1 MASWLLASGARAHFS
16 GGLSDWKRCR
26 CDSSV
31 ASTWKSVEVASRWRE
46 KEGNTHR
53 KGHKNT
59 HQLKPK
65 SKPQHATYNTMFA
78 AVVRNNTRRL
88 AVAPITPFKRWSH
101 IISVHRDTDV
111 NNPDIP
117 FEFDSAN
124 LKRADAIIKKY
135 PPQYKKGACM
145 PLLDLAQRQIG
156 FTSISAMN
164 YVAKMLD
171 MPPMRVY
178 EVATFYTMYQR
189 KPVGKYHV
197 QVCTTTP
204 CQLCNSDQVIETVM
218 EKLNIKPG
226 EITKDGLFSLEEV
239 ECLGACANAPMLQI
253 NDDFYEDL
261 HQKDDVLKILDGFK
275 NGKPPAPG
283 TTKRDTCE
291 PYSGPKTLTEE
302 PLDVSKITRSDL

>member
-1 MASWLLASGARAHFS
+1 
-16 GGLSDWKRCR
+16 
-26 CDSSV
+26 
-31 ASTWKSVEVASRWRE
+31 
-46 KEGNTHR
+46 
-53 KGHKNT
+53 
-59 HQLKPK
+59 
-65 SKPQHATYNTMFA
+65 MFA
-78 AVVRNNTRRL
+78 ATIRNNTRRL
-88 AVAPITPFKRWSH
+88 ATSQSKTFQRYSH
-101 IISVHRDTDV
+101 IISVHRDTEG
-111 NNPDIP
+111 NNPEIP
-117 FEFDSAN
+117 FEFSKEN
-124 LKRADAIIKKY
+124 IVRAESIIKKY

-164 YVAKMLD
+164 YVAKLLD

-189 KPVGKYHV
+189 KPVGKYHI

-218 EKLNIKPG
+218 EKLNLKPG

-261 HQKDDVLKILDGFK
+261 QTKEEVLKILDGFK
-275 NGKPPAPG
+275 NGNPPAAG
-283 TTKRDTCE
+283 TNRRESCE
-291 PYSGPKTLTEE
+291 PFTGPKTLTSE